1 MIHTLNLRQHQSRA
15 LLRSVLTSAYLALG
29 LLAPGAILSAQEAR
43 PVAEDPAL
51 EKKVITLSNE
61 LRCLVCQNQTIADS
75 NAELAVDLRNQ
86 VRKQLSEG
94 KSDREILD
102 YMVQRYGEFVLYRP
116 PFNYKTILLWAGPF
130 LLLLIAMF
138 ILIQQIRTRHK
149 NLASEEFNPTD
160 LSRAKA
166 LLGSKSEGQS

>member
-1 MIHTLNLRQHQSRA
+1 MP
-15 LLRSVLTSAYLALG
+15 LL
-29 LLAPGAILSAQEAR
+29 AQEAR
-43 PVAEDPAL
+43 PVAEDPVL

-86 VRKQLSEG
+86 VRKQLTEG

-102 YMVQRYGEFVLYRP
+102 YMVERYGEFVLYRP

-138 ILIQQIRTRHK
+138 ILIQQIRTRYK
-149 NLASEEFNPTD
+149 RLATEEFDETD
-160 LSRAKA
+160 LSRARK
-166 LLGSKSEGQS
+166 LLEPQSGDRS

>member
-1 MIHTLNLRQHQSRA
+1 MVTSLSLGLYQTRS
-15 LLRSVLTSAYLALG
+15 LLRSVLTSTCLAMG
-29 LLAPGAILSAQEAR
+29 LFAPGAMLSAQEAR
-43 PVAEDPAL
+43 PVAQDPAL

-116 PFNYKTILLWAGPF
+116 PLSYKTILLWAGPF
-130 LLLLIAMF
+130 ALLLIAMF
-138 ILIQQIRTRHK
+138 ILVQQIRLRHK
-149 NLASEEFNPTD
+149 RLASEEFDQTD
-160 LSRAKA
+160 LSRARK
-166 LLGSKSEGQS
+166 LLDSSPGDRS

>member
-1 MIHTLNLRQHQSRA
+1 MAYFLNLGLHQARS
-15 LLRSVLTSAYLALG
+15 LLRSLWISACLAMG
-29 LLAPGAILSAQEAR
+29 LFAPGALLSAQEAR
-43 PVAEDPAL
+43 PVAQDPVL

-116 PFNYKTILLWAGPF
+116 PLSYKTILLWAGPF
-130 LLLLIAMF
+130 ALLLIAMF
-138 ILIQQIRTRHK
+138 ILIQQIRLRHK
-149 NLASEEFNPTD
+149 RLASEEFDQTD
-160 LSRAKA
+160 LSRARK
-166 LLGSKSEGQS
+166 LLDSSSGDRS

>member
-1 MIHTLNLRQHQSRA
+1 MMPTLPPTSILRLNLALIWLSAICLA
-15 LLRSVLTSAYLALG
+15 LLPLAYTSPSHAQ
-29 LLAPGAILSAQEAR
+29 SAK
-43 PVAEDPAL
+43 PVAEDPVL

-116 PFNYKTILLWAGPF
+116 PFNYKTVLLWAGPF

-149 NLASEEFNPTD
+149 HLASEEFNPTD

>member
-1 MIHTLNLRQHQSRA
+1 MVNSLSLGMRQTRS
-15 LLRSVLTSAYLALG
+15 LLRSVLTGACLTMG
-29 LLAPGAILSAQEAR
+29 LFAPGAMLSAQEAR
-43 PVAEDPAL
+43 PVAQDPVL

-86 VRKQLSEG
+86 VRKQISEG

-116 PFNYKTILLWAGPF
+116 PLSYKTIFLWAGPF
-130 LLLLIAMF
+130 ALLLIAMF
-138 ILIQQIRTRHK
+138 ILVQQIRLRHK
-149 NLASEEFNPTD
+149 RLASEEFNQTD
-160 LSRAKA
+160 LSRARK
-166 LLGSKSEGQS
+166 LLDSAPGDRS

>member
-1 MIHTLNLRQHQSRA
+1 MIHTLNLRPYQTLSLLQS
-15 LLRSVLTSAYLALG
+15 LMISACLVIG
-29 LLAPGAILSAQEAR
+29 LFMPVILSAQEAQ
-43 PVAEDPAL
+43 PVAADPAL

-116 PFNYKTILLWAGPF
+116 PLSYKTILLWAGPF
-130 LLLLIAMF
+130 ALLLIAMF
-138 ILIQQIRTRHK
+138 ILVQQIRLRHK
-149 NLASEEFNPTD
+149 RLASEEFDQTD
-160 LSRAKA
+160 LSRARK
-166 LLGSKSEGQS
+166 LLDSSSGDRS

>member
-1 MIHTLNLRQHQSRA
+1 MK
-15 LLRSVLTSAYLALG
+15 LALSPTSTVRIN
-29 LLAPGAILSAQEAR
+29 LAQIWLSAICLALVFLTHSTSSHAQSAK
-43 PVAEDPAL
+43 PVAEDPVL

-116 PFNYKTILLWAGPF
+116 PLSYKTILLWAGPF
-130 LLLLIAMF
+130 ALLLIAMF
-138 ILIQQIRTRHK
+138 ILIQQIRLRHK
-149 NLASEEFNPTD
+149 RLALEEFDQTD
-160 LSRAKA
+160 LSRARK
-166 LLGSKSEGQS
+166 LLDSSSGDRS

>member
-1 MIHTLNLRQHQSRA
+1 M
-15 LLRSVLTSAYLALG
+15 G
-29 LLAPGAILSAQEAR
+29 LFAPGAMLFAQEAR
-43 PVAEDPAL
+43 PVADDPAL

-116 PFNYKTILLWAGPF
+116 PLSYKTILLWAGPF
-130 LLLLIAMF
+130 ALLLIAMF
-138 ILIQQIRTRHK
+138 ILVQQIRLRHK
-149 NLASEEFNPTD
+149 RLASEEFNQTD
-160 LSRAKA
+160 LSRARK
-166 LLGSKSEGQS
+166 LLDSSSGDRS

>member
-1 MIHTLNLRQHQSRA
+1 MK
-15 LLRSVLTSAYLALG
+15 LALSPTSTVRIN
-29 LLAPGAILSAQEAR
+29 LAQIWLSAICLALVFLTHSTSSHAQSAK
-43 PVAEDPAL
+43 PVAEDPVL
-51 EKKVITLSNE
+51 EKKVIALSNE

-116 PFNYKTILLWAGPF
+116 PLSYKTILLWAGPF
-130 LLLLIAMF
+130 ALLLIAMF
-138 ILIQQIRTRHK
+138 ILIQQIRLRHK
-149 NLASEEFNPTD
+149 RLAS
-160 LSRAKA
+160 
-166 LLGSKSEGQS
+166 

>member
-1 MIHTLNLRQHQSRA
+1 MIHTLNLRPYQTRS
-15 LLRSVLTSAYLALG
+15 LLRSFLTGACLAIG
-29 LLAPGAILSAQEAR
+29 LFLPFAILSAQEAR
-43 PVAEDPAL
+43 PVAVDPAL

-116 PFNYKTILLWAGPF
+116 PLSYKTILLWAGPF
-130 LLLLIAMF
+130 ALLLIAMF
-138 ILIQQIRTRHK
+138 ILVQQIRLRHK
-149 NLASEEFNPTD
+149 RLASEEFDQTD
-160 LSRAKA
+160 LSRARK
-166 LLGSKSEGQS
+166 LLDSSSGDRS

>member
-1 MIHTLNLRQHQSRA
+1 MMLALPPTSTLRFNLALIWLSAICLA
-15 LLRSVLTSAYLALG
+15 LL
-29 LLAPGAILSAQEAR
+29 LLAYASPSHAQSAK
-43 PVAEDPAL
+43 PVAEDPVL

-102 YMVQRYGEFVLYRP
+102 YMVERYGEFVLYRP
-116 PFNYKTILLWAGPF
+116 PFNYKTVLLWAGPF

-138 ILIQQIRTRHK
+138 MLIQQIRTRHK
-149 NLASEEFNPTD
+149 HLASEEFNPTD

>member
-1 MIHTLNLRQHQSRA
+1 MK
-15 LLRSVLTSAYLALG
+15 LALSPTSTVRIN
-29 LLAPGAILSAQEAR
+29 LAQIWLSAICLALVFLTHSTSSHAQSAK
-43 PVAEDPAL
+43 PVAEDPVL

-116 PFNYKTILLWAGPF
+116 PLSYKTILLWAGPF
-130 LLLLIAMF
+130 ALLLIAMF
-138 ILIQQIRTRHK
+138 ILIQQIRLRHK
-149 NLASEEFNPTD
+149 RLASEEFDQTD
-160 LSRAKA
+160 LSRARK
-166 LLGSKSEGQS
+166 LLDSSSGDRS

>member
-1 MIHTLNLRQHQSRA
+1 MK
-15 LLRSVLTSAYLALG
+15 LALSPTSTVRIN
-29 LLAPGAILSAQEAR
+29 LAQIWLSAICLALVFLTHSTSSHAQSAK
-43 PVAEDPAL
+43 PVAEDPVL
-51 EKKVITLSNE
+51 EKKVIALSNE

-116 PFNYKTILLWAGPF
+116 PLSYKTILLWAGPF
-130 LLLLIAMF
+130 ALLLIAMF
-138 ILIQQIRTRHK
+138 ILVQQIRLRHK
-149 NLASEEFNPTD
+149 RLASEEFDQTD
-160 LSRAKA
+160 LSRARK
-166 LLGSKSEGQS
+166 LLDASSGDRS

>member
-1 MIHTLNLRQHQSRA
+1 MK
-15 LLRSVLTSAYLALG
+15 LALPPTSTMRVN
-29 LLAPGAILSAQEAR
+29 LAQIWLSAICLALVFLTHSTSSHAQSAK
-43 PVAEDPAL
+43 PVAEDPVL

-116 PFNYKTILLWAGPF
+116 PLSYKTILLWAGPF
-130 LLLLIAMF
+130 ALLLIAMF
-138 ILIQQIRTRHK
+138 ILIQQIRLRHK
-149 NLASEEFNPTD
+149 RLASEEFDQTD
-160 LSRAKA
+160 LSRARK
-166 LLGSKSEGQS
+166 LLDSSSGDRS

>member
-1 MIHTLNLRQHQSRA
+1 MKLVLSSTSTVRINLAQIW
-15 LLRSVLTSAYLALG
+15 LSAICLALVF
-29 LLAPGAILSAQEAR
+29 LTHSTSSHAQSAK
-43 PVAEDPAL
+43 PVAEDPVL

-116 PFNYKTILLWAGPF
+116 PLSYKTILLWAGPF
-130 LLLLIAMF
+130 ALLLIAMF
-138 ILIQQIRTRHK
+138 ILIQQIRLRHK
-149 NLASEEFNPTD
+149 RLASEEFDQTD
-160 LSRAKA
+160 LSRARK
-166 LLGSKSEGQS
+166 LLDSSSGDRS

>member
-1 MIHTLNLRQHQSRA
+1 MKLALSPTSTVRINLAQIWLSAICLA
-15 LLRSVLTSAYLALG
+15 LVFLTHLTSSHAQ
-29 LLAPGAILSAQEAR
+29 SAK
-43 PVAEDPAL
+43 PVAEDPVL

-116 PFNYKTILLWAGPF
+116 PLSYKTILLWAGPF
-130 LLLLIAMF
+130 ALLLIAMF
-138 ILIQQIRTRHK
+138 ILIQQIRLRHK
-149 NLASEEFNPTD
+149 RLASEEFDQTD
-160 LSRAKA
+160 LSRARK
-166 LLGSKSEGQS
+166 LLDSSSGDRS

>member
-1 MIHTLNLRQHQSRA
+1 LI
-15 LLRSVLTSAYLALG
+15 SACLAISLFV
-29 LLAPGAILSAQEAR
+29 PGAILSAQESR
-43 PVAEDPAL
+43 PVAADPAL

-116 PFNYKTILLWAGPF
+116 PLSYKTILLWAGPF
-130 LLLLIAMF
+130 ALLLIAMF
-138 ILIQQIRTRHK
+138 ILIQQIRLRHK
-149 NLASEEFNPTD
+149 RLASEEFDQTD
-160 LSRAKA
+160 LSRARK
-166 LLGSKSEGQS
+166 LLDSSSGDRS

>member
-1 MIHTLNLRQHQSRA
+1 MVNSLSLGMRQTRS
-15 LLRSVLTSAYLALG
+15 LLRSVLTGACLTMG
-29 LLAPGAILSAQEAR
+29 LFAPGAMLSAQEAR
-43 PVAEDPAL
+43 PVAQDPVL

-116 PFNYKTILLWAGPF
+116 PLSYKTILLWAGPF
-130 LLLLIAMF
+130 ALLLIAMF
-138 ILIQQIRTRHK
+138 ILAQQIRLRHK
-149 NLASEEFNPTD
+149 RLASEEFDQTD
-160 LSRAKA
+160 LSRARK
-166 LLGSKSEGQS
+166 LLDSAPGDRS

>member
-1 MIHTLNLRQHQSRA
+1 MMLALTPNSTLRFNLALFWLSAICLA
-15 LLRSVLTSAYLALG
+15 LL
-29 LLAPGAILSAQEAR
+29 LLAYTSPSHAQSAK
-43 PVAEDPAL
+43 PVAEDPVL

-116 PFNYKTILLWAGPF
+116 PLSYKTILLWAGPF
-130 LLLLIAMF
+130 ALLLIAMF
-138 ILIQQIRTRHK
+138 ILVQQIRLRHK
-149 NLASEEFNPTD
+149 RLASEEFDQTD
-160 LSRAKA
+160 LSRARK
-166 LLGSKSEGQS
+166 LLDSSSGDRT

>member
-1 MIHTLNLRQHQSRA
+1 MIHTLNLRQHQVRS
-15 LLRSVLTSAYLALG
+15 LLRSVLTSACVVMVLF
-29 LLAPGAILSAQEAR
+29 APAAILSAQEAR
-43 PVAEDPAL
+43 PVAEDPVL

-116 PFNYKTILLWAGPF
+116 PLSYKTILLWAGPF
-130 LLLLIAMF
+130 ALLLIAMF
-138 ILIQQIRTRHK
+138 ILVQQIRLRHK
-149 NLASEEFNPTD
+149 RLASEEFDQTD
-160 LSRAKA
+160 LSRARK
-166 LLGSKSEGQS
+166 LLDSSSGDRS

>member
-1 MIHTLNLRQHQSRA
+1 MAHSLNLRQYQPRT
-15 LLRSVLTSAYLALG
+15 LLISACLAISLFV
-29 LLAPGAILSAQEAR
+29 PGAILSAQESR
-43 PVAEDPAL
+43 PVAADPAL

-116 PFNYKTILLWAGPF
+116 PLSYKTILLWAGPF
-130 LLLLIAMF
+130 ALLLIAML
-138 ILIQQIRTRHK
+138 ILVQQIRLRHK
-149 NLASEEFNPTD
+149 RLASEEFDQTD
-160 LSRAKA
+160 LSRARK
-166 LLGSKSEGQS
+166 LLDSSSGDRS

>member
-1 MIHTLNLRQHQSRA
+1 MIHTLNLRPYQTRS
-15 LLRSVLTSAYLALG
+15 LLRSFLTGACLAIG
-29 LLAPGAILSAQEAR
+29 LFLPGVILSAQEAR
-43 PVAEDPAL
+43 PVAADPAL

-116 PFNYKTILLWAGPF
+116 PLSYKTILLWAGPF
-130 LLLLIAMF
+130 ALLLIAMF
-138 ILIQQIRTRHK
+138 ILVQQIRLRHK
-149 NLASEEFNPTD
+149 RLASEEFDQTD
-160 LSRAKA
+160 LSRARK
-166 LLGSKSEGQS
+166 LLDSSSGDRS

>member
-1 MIHTLNLRQHQSRA
+1 MVNSLSLGMRQTQS
-15 LLRSVLTSAYLALG
+15 LLRSVLTSACLAMG
-29 LLAPGAILSAQEAR
+29 LFAPGAMLSAQEAR
-43 PVAEDPAL
+43 PVAQDPVL

-116 PFNYKTILLWAGPF
+116 PLSYKTIFLWAGPF
-130 LLLLIAMF
+130 ALLLIAMF
-138 ILIQQIRTRHK
+138 ILVQQIRLRHK
-149 NLASEEFNPTD
+149 RLASEEFDQTD
-160 LSRAKA
+160 LSRARK
-166 LLGSKSEGQS
+166 LLDSAPGDRS

>member
-1 MIHTLNLRQHQSRA
+1 MAYSLNLLQYQPRT
-15 LLRSVLTSAYLALG
+15 LLISACLAISLFV
-29 LLAPGAILSAQEAR
+29 PGAILSAQESR
-43 PVAEDPAL
+43 PVAADPAL

-116 PFNYKTILLWAGPF
+116 PLSYKTILLWAGPF
-130 LLLLIAMF
+130 ALLLIAMF
-138 ILIQQIRTRHK
+138 ILIQQIRLRHK
-149 NLASEEFNPTD
+149 RLASEEFDQTD
-160 LSRAKA
+160 LSRARK
-166 LLGSKSEGQS
+166 LLDSSSGDRS

>member
-1 MIHTLNLRQHQSRA
+1 LI
-15 LLRSVLTSAYLALG
+15 SACLAISLFV
-29 LLAPGAILSAQEAR
+29 PGAILSAQESR
-43 PVAEDPAL
+43 PVAADPAL

-116 PFNYKTILLWAGPF
+116 PLSYKTILLWAGPF
-130 LLLLIAMF
+130 ALLLIAMF
-138 ILIQQIRTRHK
+138 ILVQQIRLRHK
-149 NLASEEFNPTD
+149 RLASEEFDQTD
-160 LSRAKA
+160 LSRARK
-166 LLGSKSEGQS
+166 LLDSSSGDRS

>member
-1 MIHTLNLRQHQSRA
+1 MK
-15 LLRSVLTSAYLALG
+15 LALSPTSTVRIN
-29 LLAPGAILSAQEAR
+29 LAQIWLSGICLALVFLTHSTSSHAQSAK
-43 PVAEDPAL
+43 PVAEDPVL

-116 PFNYKTILLWAGPF
+116 PLSYKTILLWAGPF
-130 LLLLIAMF
+130 VLLLIAMF
-138 ILIQQIRTRHK
+138 ILIQQIRLRHK
-149 NLASEEFNPTD
+149 RLASEEFDQTD
-160 LSRAKA
+160 LSRARK
-166 LLGSKSEGQS
+166 LLDSSSGDRS

>member
-1 MIHTLNLRQHQSRA
+1 MMSFHTPHRSLLSAFFGSMCFAFA
-15 LLRSVLTSAYLALG
+15 LFTAATP
-29 LLAPGAILSAQEAR
+29 LLAQEAR

-86 VRKQLSEG
+86 VRKQLTEG

-102 YMVQRYGEFVLYRP
+102 YMVERYGEFVLYRP
-116 PFNYKTILLWAGPF
+116 PFNYKTVLLWVGPF
-130 LLLLIAMF
+130 LLLLLAMF
-138 ILIQQIRTRHK
+138 ILVQQIRIRHK
-149 NLASEEFNPTD
+149 HLATEEFDQTD
-160 LSRAKA
+160 LSRARK
-166 LLGSKSEGQS
+166 LLESQSGDRS

>member
-1 MIHTLNLRQHQSRA
+1 MSLF
-15 LLRSVLTSAYLALG
+15 
-29 LLAPGAILSAQEAR
+29 APGAMLSAQEAR
-43 PVAEDPAL
+43 PVAQDPVL

-116 PFNYKTILLWAGPF
+116 PLSYKTILLWAGPF
-130 LLLLIAMF
+130 ALLLIAMF
-138 ILIQQIRTRHK
+138 ILVQQIRLRHK
-149 NLASEEFNPTD
+149 RLASEEFDQTD
-160 LSRAKA
+160 LFRARK
-166 LLGSKSEGQS
+166 LLDSAPGDRS

>member
-1 MIHTLNLRQHQSRA
+1 MK
-15 LLRSVLTSAYLALG
+15 LALSPTSTVRIN
-29 LLAPGAILSAQEAR
+29 LAQIWLSAICLTLVFLTHSTSSHAQSAK
-43 PVAEDPAL
+43 PVAEDPVL
-51 EKKVITLSNE
+51 EKKVIALSNE

-116 PFNYKTILLWAGPF
+116 PLSYKTILLWAGPF
-130 LLLLIAMF
+130 ALLLIAMF
-138 ILIQQIRTRHK
+138 ILVQQIRLRHK
-149 NLASEEFNPTD
+149 RLASEEFDQTD
-160 LSRAKA
+160 LSRARK
-166 LLGSKSEGQS
+166 LLDSSSGDRS

>member
-1 MIHTLNLRQHQSRA
+1 MITA
-15 LLRSVLTSAYLALG
+15 CLAIG
-29 LLAPGAILSAQEAR
+29 LFMPVILSAQEAR
-43 PVAEDPAL
+43 PVAADPAL

-116 PFNYKTILLWAGPF
+116 PLSFKTILLWAGPF
-130 LLLLIAMF
+130 ALLLIAMF
-138 ILIQQIRTRHK
+138 ILVQQIRLRHK
-149 NLASEEFNPTD
+149 CLASEEFDQMD
-160 LSRAKA
+160 LSRARK
-166 LLGSKSEGQS
+166 LLDSSSGDRS

>member
-1 MIHTLNLRQHQSRA
+1 MK
-15 LLRSVLTSAYLALG
+15 LALSPTSTVRIN
-29 LLAPGAILSAQEAR
+29 LVQIWLSAICLALVFLTHSISSHAQSAK
-43 PVAEDPAL
+43 PVAEDPVL

-116 PFNYKTILLWAGPF
+116 PLSYKTILLWAGPF
-130 LLLLIAMF
+130 VLLFIAMF
-138 ILIQQIRTRHK
+138 ILVQQIRLRHK
-149 NLASEEFNPTD
+149 RLASEEFDQTD
-160 LSRAKA
+160 LSRARK
-166 LLGSKSEGQS
+166 LLDSSSGDRS

>member
-1 MIHTLNLRQHQSRA
+1 MVHSLNPGLHQVRSV
-15 LLRSVLTSAYLALG
+15 LRSVFTSACLAIG
-29 LLAPGAILSAQEAR
+29 LFVPGAIPSAQEAR
-43 PVAEDPAL
+43 PVAEDPVL

-86 VRKQLSEG
+86 VRKQLGEG

-116 PFNYKTILLWAGPF
+116 PLSYKTILLWAGPF
-130 LLLLIAMF
+130 ALLLIAMF
-138 ILIQQIRTRHK
+138 ILVQQIRLRHK
-149 NLASEEFNPTD
+149 RLASEEFDQTD
-160 LSRAKA
+160 LSRARK
-166 LLGSKSEGQS
+166 LLDSSPGDRS

>member
-1 MIHTLNLRQHQSRA
+1 MLALTPNSTLRFNLVLIWLSAICLA
-15 LLRSVLTSAYLALG
+15 LL
-29 LLAPGAILSAQEAR
+29 LLAYTSPSHAQSAK
-43 PVAEDPAL
+43 PVAEDPVL

-116 PFNYKTILLWAGPF
+116 PLSYKTILLWAGPF
-130 LLLLIAMF
+130 ALLLIAMF
-138 ILIQQIRTRHK
+138 ILVQQIRLRHK
-149 NLASEEFNPTD
+149 RLASEEFDQTD
-160 LSRAKA
+160 LSRARK
-166 LLGSKSEGQS
+166 LLDSSSGDRS

>member
-1 MIHTLNLRQHQSRA
+1 MVNSLSLGMRQTQS
-15 LLRSVLTSAYLALG
+15 LLRSVLTSACLAMG
-29 LLAPGAILSAQEAR
+29 LFAPGAMLSAQEAR
-43 PVAEDPAL
+43 PVAQDPGL

-116 PFNYKTILLWAGPF
+116 PLSYKTILLWAGPF
-130 LLLLIAMF
+130 ALLLLAMF
-138 ILIQQIRTRHK
+138 ILVQQIRLRHK
-149 NLASEEFNPTD
+149 RLASEEFDQTD
-160 LSRAKA
+160 LSRARK
-166 LLGSKSEGQS
+166 LLDSAPGDRS

>member
-1 MIHTLNLRQHQSRA
+1 MMPALPPNSTLRLNLALIWLSSICLA
-15 LLRSVLTSAYLALG
+15 LL
-29 LLAPGAILSAQEAR
+29 LLAHTTLSHAQLAK
-43 PVAEDPAL
+43 PVADDPVL

-116 PFNYKTILLWAGPF
+116 PFNYKTVLLWAGPF

-138 ILIQQIRTRHK
+138 MLIQQIRSRHK
-149 NLASEEFNPTD
+149 RLASEEFNPTD

-166 LLGSKSEGQS
+166 LLGPKSEGQS

>member
-1 MIHTLNLRQHQSRA
+1 MK
-15 LLRSVLTSAYLALG
+15 LALSPTSTMRIN
-29 LLAPGAILSAQEAR
+29 LAQIWLSAICLALVFLTHSTSSHAQSAK
-43 PVAEDPAL
+43 PVAEDPVL

-116 PFNYKTILLWAGPF
+116 PLSYKTILLWAGPF
-130 LLLLIAMF
+130 ALLLIAMF
-138 ILIQQIRTRHK
+138 ILIQQIRLRHK
-149 NLASEEFNPTD
+149 RLASEEFDQTD
-160 LSRAKA
+160 LSRARK
-166 LLGSKSEGQS
+166 LLDSSSGDRS